1 MISRRFASLIT
12 RPIARQSL
20 RTLTSRSITPSSST
34 KQLLFK
40 NAAPMQSAQIITA
53 HRGLRLEPETME
65 EIEQRVNTVLL
76 CYDKIDPKA
85 LTMESHFIND
95 LGLDSLDHVEVIVAM
110 ENEFMVE
117 INDNDQESL
126 MSPREICEY
135 LADMWDVS
143 E

>member
-1 MISRRFASLIT
+1 MFSRRFSTIAKRSLVPLCT
-12 RPIARQSL
+12 RSL
-20 RTLTSRSITPSSST
+20 TTRMPTATKIRPTLFNS
-34 KQLLFK
+34 
-40 NAAPMQSAQIITA
+40 PMQKMAPTQISVRT
-53 HRGLRLEPETME
+53 LRLEPETME

>member
-1 MISRRFASLIT
+1 
-12 RPIARQSL
+12 
-20 RTLTSRSITPSSST
+20 
-34 KQLLFK
+34 
-40 NAAPMQSAQIITA
+40 MQSAQVITA

-76 CYDKIDPKA
+76 CYDKIDPKS